1 MKINIDTFKESL
13 KESRTS
19 KLWLEYINM
28 ITLLCNYISAERTG
42 NWLLHLQ
49 CVRQMLPYL
58 AAAGHN
64 HYTKSGS
71 LYLQSMLQLNENNPD
86 VFRAFVNGNHVIRRS
101 DRYWAGI
108 SSDLTIEQVLMRSLK
123 TNGGLTRG
131 EGFAESQRAIWVLAM
146 PAMAEINSSMQEFTN
161 VDYYTNEQHKE
172 CTHSTLKRDN
182 HDVVKLLSFLEKRNS
197 FSSGKELRNIV
208 NGITSLGNVNVEN
221 YRDIGEFIMETMY
234 NQSIDDY
241 VYKRKKQAVSIY

>member
-1 MKINIDTFKESL
+1 
-13 KESRTS
+13 
-19 KLWLEYINM
+19 
-28 ITLLCNYISAERTG
+28 
-42 NWLLHLQ
+42 
-49 CVRQMLPYL
+49 MLPYL

-71 LYLQSMLQLNENNPD
+71 LYLQSMLQLHENNPD

-131 EGFAESQRAIWVLAM
+131 KGFAESQRAIWVLAM
-146 PAMAEINSSMQEFTN
+146 PVMAEINSSMQESTN

-172 CTHSTLKRDN
+172 CTHSRLKRNN
-182 HDVVKLLSFLEKRNS
+182 HDVVKLLSFLEKRNP

-208 NGITSLGNVNVEN
+208 NGITALRNVNVEN
-221 YRDIGEFIMETMY
+221 CRDIGEFIMETMY

-241 VYKRKKQAVSIY
+241 VYKGKKQAVSIY